1 MRISVCSVYSVV
13 HRKGLQGEDM
23 IIKFLKRSVIE
34 VLEAVSALASVFA
47 YMLAANFISELLRL
61 SDGGF
66 MFLATALTGPAI
78 NTFMRVTDRFD
89 RWKERAGV
97 SYLW

>member
-1 MRISVCSVYSVV
+1 
-13 HRKGLQGEDM
+13 M

-66 MFLATALTGPAI
+66 MFLVTALTGPTI
-78 NTFMRVTDRFD
+78 KTFMGITDRFD

>member
-1 MRISVCSVYSVV
+1 MVRHVEEMCRNFGNSK
-13 HRKGLQGEDM
+13 KGEGM

-47 YMLAANFISELLRL
+47 YMLGANFISELLGL

-78 NTFMRVTDRFD
+78 NTFISITDRFD

-97 SYLW
+97 SCLW

>member
-1 MRISVCSVYSVV
+1 MVRHVEETCLNFGNS
-13 HRKGLQGEDM
+13 KKGEDM

-34 VLEAVSALASVFA
+34 VLEAFSALASVFA

-66 MFLATALTGPAI
+66 LFLATALTGPATQ
-78 NTFMRVTDRFD
+78 TFMGITDRFD

>member
-1 MRISVCSVYSVV
+1 
-13 HRKGLQGEDM
+13 M

-47 YMLAANFISELLRL
+47 YMLAANFISELLKL

-89 RWKERAGV
+89 RWKGHRVKVTFQTMYSLTVTA
-97 SYLW
+97 SRFLS

>member
-1 MRISVCSVYSVV
+1 
-13 HRKGLQGEDM
+13 M
-23 IIKFLKRSVIE
+23 IIKFLKRSLID

-78 NTFMRVTDRFD
+78 QTFMSITDRFD

>member
-1 MRISVCSVYSVV
+1 MVRHVEEMCRNFGNSK
-13 HRKGLQGEDM
+13 KGEGM
-23 IIKFLKRSVIE
+23 IIKFLKRSVID
-34 VLEAVSALASVFA
+34 VLEAVSALAVVFA
-47 YMLAANFISELLRL
+47 YMLVANFISELLRL

-97 SYLW
+97 SCLW

>member
-1 MRISVCSVYSVV
+1 MCRNFGNSK
-13 HRKGLQGEDM
+13 KGEGM
-23 IIKFLKRSVIE
+23 IIKFLKRSVID

-66 MFLATALTGPAI
+66 MILATALTGPAI
-78 NTFMRVTDRFD
+78 NTFMSITDRFD
-89 RWKERAGV
+89 RWKERTGV
-97 SYLW
+97 SCLW

>member
-1 MRISVCSVYSVV
+1 
-13 HRKGLQGEDM
+13 M

-47 YMLAANFISELLRL
+47 YIFAAYFISALLSL
-61 SDGGF
+61 STGGF
-66 MFLATALTGPAI
+66 MFLILALNGPMI
-78 NTFMRVTDRFD
+78 STFFGITDRFD

-97 SYLW
+97 SRLW

>member
-1 MRISVCSVYSVV
+1 
-13 HRKGLQGEDM
+13 M

-78 NTFMRVTDRFD
+78 QTFMSITDRFD
-89 RWKERAGV
+89 RWKERTGV
-97 SYLW
+97 SCLW

>member
-1 MRISVCSVYSVV
+1 MEETCLNFGNSKEGVN
-13 HRKGLQGEDM
+13 M

-66 MFLATALTGPAI
+66 LFLATALTGPAI
-78 NTFMRVTDRFD
+78 NTFMGITDRFD

-97 SYLW
+97 SCLW

>member
-1 MRISVCSVYSVV
+1 
-13 HRKGLQGEDM
+13 M

-78 NTFMRVTDRFD
+78 NTCPLRIVLTDGKNGRAFLVSG
-89 RWKERAGV
+89 ERRLQATRER
-97 SYLW
+97 